1 MTLTDNCNIIYKVVR
16 KNGQYYLIQEHFDK
30 HKKRKSAHVIVK
42 GINNINT
49 YAKNNHLRKIEEMF
63 EDLYE
68 N

>member
-1 MTLTDNCNIIYKVVR
+1 MTLIDNYNIIYKVVK

-30 HKKRKSAHVIVK
+30 YKKKKFARVIVK

-49 YAKNNHLRKIEEMF
+49 YAKNNHLKRVEEMF

-68 N
+68 R